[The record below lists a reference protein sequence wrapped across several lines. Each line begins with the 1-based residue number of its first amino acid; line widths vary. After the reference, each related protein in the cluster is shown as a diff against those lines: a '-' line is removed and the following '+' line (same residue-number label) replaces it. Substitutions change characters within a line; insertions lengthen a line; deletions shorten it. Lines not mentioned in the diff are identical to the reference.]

1 MVMGTSAWME
11 HPIPAHWEP
20 RAPPSWDWRPLM
32 ALAASPAVSTIDID
46 QCQFQPSDRPLGE
59 FGQAP
64 TRIMSLR
71 LPSLPGLL
79 QSRPNRG
86 KCNHPRGAH
95 RTLLGKDASAKFHTS
110 DKKTYPS
117 ALCLCLAQAMYND
130 VILPFIQDPYDLP
143 EAAAPNI
150 LAPLL
155 RFSAS
160 LSSDFWVGPDFAD
173 PQAKPKR
180 PKVDNELDRYRRL
193 LAPSAAGRG
202 GAEAPSHAPG
212 EAAAAADPE
221 DSDAEQEAAA
231 FLGHRPVFPSTLPP
245 PPLPPELSFDQLRRI
260 RTNRERA
267 RQIRE
272 ARAKQLSRPVPLL
285 GLSFSHIWAD
295 PAASRPQDFAVDLA
309 YDD

>member
-1 MVMGTSAWME
+1 
-11 HPIPAHWEP
+11 
-20 RAPPSWDWRPLM
+20 
-32 ALAASPAVSTIDID
+32 
-46 QCQFQPSDRPLGE
+46 
-59 FGQAP
+59 
-64 TRIMSLR
+64 
-71 LPSLPGLL
+71 
-79 QSRPNRG
+79 
-86 KCNHPRGAH
+86 
-95 RTLLGKDASAKFHTS
+95 
-110 DKKTYPS
+110 
-117 ALCLCLAQAMYND
+117 MYND
-130 VILPFIQDPYDLP
+130 VILPFIQEPYDLP
-143 EAAAPNI
+143 EAASPNI

-173 PQAKPKR
+173 PQARPKR

-193 LAPSAAGRG
+193 LAPAAAERG
-202 GAEAPSHAPG
+202 GDEEPPHAPG
-212 EAAAAADPE
+212 EAAEAADPE
-221 DSDAEQEAAA
+221 DSEAEQEAAA